1 MKRDLEKQIQRSMA
15 GMTDSNDNVDEVTK
29 AQVERL
35 RAQVETVDQSIQRE
49 GQATNT
55 KLKQMKEIIDNQSE
69 NRLNELK
76 RLLEKQIN
84 DSKMAEDQSIRIT
97 IHDKLEES
105 QRQQDREF
113 EDKLQSAVNNT
124 LSKAKAEAET
134 QVSAAIK
141 ATNDKFHARLVD
153 DQNNV
158 NQRFNKLILE
168 TTQNII
174 NDWNAKFEQ
183 MDGNFAN
190 LRKHTSDEIEARLA
204 AGAGGAGSMDDVNRA
219 IDSIRANWQ
228 ITLDKHDQ
236 QIAALESS
244 NKAME
249 NEFDNMI
256 NIKVSNATRNINK
269 SMGEKIREITDQH
282 QN

>member
-84 DSKMAEDQSIRIT
+84 DSKMSEDQSIRIT

-134 QVSAAIK
+134 QVSVAIK
-141 ATNDKFHARLVD
+141 ATNDKLHARLVD

-158 NQRFNKLILE
+158 NQRFN
-168 TTQNII
+168 
-174 NDWNAKFEQ
+174 
-183 MDGNFAN
+183 
-190 LRKHTSDEIEARLA
+190 
-204 AGAGGAGSMDDVNRA
+204 
-219 IDSIRANWQ
+219 
-228 ITLDKHDQ
+228 
-236 QIAALESS
+236 
-244 NKAME
+244 
-249 NEFDNMI
+249 
-256 NIKVSNATRNINK
+256 
-269 SMGEKIREITDQH
+269 
-282 QN
+282 

>member
-1 MKRDLEKQIQRSMA
+1 MKRDLEKQIQRSLA

-124 LSKAKAEAET
+124 LSKAKVEAET
-134 QVSAAIK
+134 
-141 ATNDKFHARLVD
+141 
-153 DQNNV
+153 
-158 NQRFNKLILE
+158 
-168 TTQNII
+168 
-174 NDWNAKFEQ
+174 
-183 MDGNFAN
+183 
-190 LRKHTSDEIEARLA
+190 
-204 AGAGGAGSMDDVNRA
+204 
-219 IDSIRANWQ
+219 
-228 ITLDKHDQ
+228 
-236 QIAALESS
+236 
-244 NKAME
+244 
-249 NEFDNMI
+249 
-256 NIKVSNATRNINK
+256 
-269 SMGEKIREITDQH
+269 
-282 QN
+282 